1 MLTLNGSTLPK
12 KLSVIPDAPK
22 NVYVEGADIQEL
34 VSRPTLAVVG
44 SRRPTPY
51 GHEITKKITSDLSK
65 LGVCIVSGL
74 ALGVD
79 SIAHRAVLDSGGT
92 TIAVLPGGI
101 KKVYPSSHTGLAK
114 SIIASGGA
122 VISERDDDYRPAPYD
137 FLIRNRLVSG
147 LSDAVLVT
155 EAAERSGTLNTVK
168 HALDQGKT
176 VFAVPGNIT
185 SELSKGTNHLLKIGA
200 TPVTDFRD
208 ILIGMDWQHLEE
220 ANAKLALDYVG
231 SPEEI
236 ALLDLIKSGVQQG
249 AELEANC
256 QLSPAEITR
265 ALTMLEL
272 SGIIR
277 SAGGNSWTIIS

>member
-1 MLTLNGSTLPK
+1 MLTLSGSSLPK

-22 NVYVEGADIQEL
+22 IVYIEGADIREL
-34 VSRPTLAVVG
+34 VAKPTLAVVG

-51 GHEITKKITSDLSK
+51 GHEVTKKITSDLSK
-65 LGVCIVSGL
+65 LGIGIVSGL

-79 SIAHRAVLDSGGT
+79 SIAHRATLDSGGT

-101 KKVYPSSHTGLAK
+101 KKVYPSSHSGLAK
-114 SIIASGGA
+114 SIITSGGA

-200 TPVTDFRD
+200 IPVTDFRD
-208 ILIGMDWQHLEE
+208 VLIGMNWLHLEE
-220 ANAKLALDYVG
+220 TNTKLALEYVG
-231 SPEEI
+231 SPEEMS
-236 ALLDLIKSGVQQG
+236 LLDLLKSGVQQS
-249 AELEANC
+249 AELAANS
-256 QLSPAEITR
+256 QLSPAEIAR

-272 SGIIR
+272 SGVIR
-277 SAGGNSWTIIS
+277 SSGGNTWTIFS